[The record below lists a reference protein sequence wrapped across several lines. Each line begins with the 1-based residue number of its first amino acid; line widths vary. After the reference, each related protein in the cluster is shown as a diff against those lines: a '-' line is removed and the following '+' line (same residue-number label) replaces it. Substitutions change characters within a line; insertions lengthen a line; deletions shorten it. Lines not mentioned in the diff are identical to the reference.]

1 MTVEEI
7 IDELESIESLLNN
20 NELDVAKVDLYL
32 LLKELLK
39 TVTVE
44 ERMKRLN
51 ERRKRIIKLVRI
63 NNK

>member
-7 IDELESIESLLNN
+7 IDELEGIESSLNN
-20 NELDVAKVDLYL
+20 NDLDEAKVDLYL

-44 ERMKRLN
+44 ED
-51 ERRKRIIKLVRI
+51 EPIEIEI
-63 NNK
+63 NGC

>member
-44 ERMKRLN
+44 EDEEAIAGIEIRGC
-51 ERRKRIIKLVRI
+51 
-63 NNK
+63 

>member
-7 IDELESIESLLNN
+7 IEELESIESALNN
-20 NELDVAKVDLYL
+20 NDLDEAKIDLYL

-44 ERMKRLN
+44 EDN
-51 ERRKRIIKLVRI
+51 TYEISGC
-63 NNK
+63 